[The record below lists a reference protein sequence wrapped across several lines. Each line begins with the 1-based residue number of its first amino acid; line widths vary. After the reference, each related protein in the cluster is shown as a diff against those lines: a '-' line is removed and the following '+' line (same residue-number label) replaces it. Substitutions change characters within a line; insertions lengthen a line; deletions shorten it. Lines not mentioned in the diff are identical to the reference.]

1 MCELCRDTGIWDTG
15 NNELPCPNCPEL
27 ADSPCPSQRGQ
38 RYWPTP
44 PRKEALLRMD
54 ERQVCKA
61 FRPRRDGS
69 LGFLFHG
76 HEGSRTVPRGTWLR
90 ARARWVRNGRGR
102 KYRAGFHC
110 FRPSPWR
117 SGGGSASWA
126 STRTWHGYCSVPWCL

>member
-1 MCELCRDTGIWDTG
+1 
-15 NNELPCPNCPEL
+15 
-27 ADSPCPSQRGQ
+27 
-38 RYWPTP
+38 
-44 PRKEALLRMD
+44 MD

-110 FRPSPWR
+110 FLTLDAAAAFIYATRGKYPVYRVMARGLRPKPR
-117 SGGGSASWA
+117 SNAG
-126 STRTWHGYCSVPWCL
+126 TWLAREILVPEGAAYEDFKE